1 MNVTF
6 DAVSERLSSED
17 YGDRLSAVNQIRYLD
32 TPQAFELLQRAIA
45 DQNPRVR
52 YAAVSQLSSV
62 GYHDR
67 ETSRTILEQALL
79 RDSDMD
85 VRAAAADSVGALKL
99 TEAFEAMETL
109 YRETDEWLVQFSIV
123 AALGELGDPRG
134 YSILVE
140 ALESENELIRTVAIG
155 SLGEL
160 KDQRAV
166 PHLITYVDSSDWQI
180 RHRVAQALGQI
191 GGEQTR
197 SPLETLS
204 KDDVDQVAQE
214 AQRSL

>member
-6 DAVSERLSSED
+6 DAVSEKLSSED

-62 GYHDR
+62 GHHDR

-99 TEAFEAMETL
+99 TEAFEVMEAL
-109 YRETDEWLVQFSIV
+109 YRETEEWLIQFSLV
-123 AALGELGDPRG
+123 AALGELGDDRG
-134 YSILVE
+134 YGILVD
-140 ALESENELIRTVAIG
+140 ALESQNELIRTVAI
-155 SLGEL
+155 
-160 KDQRAV
+160 
-166 PHLITYVDSSDWQI
+166 
-180 RHRVAQALGQI
+180 
-191 GGEQTR
+191 
-197 SPLETLS
+197 
-204 KDDVDQVAQE
+204 
-214 AQRSL
+214 